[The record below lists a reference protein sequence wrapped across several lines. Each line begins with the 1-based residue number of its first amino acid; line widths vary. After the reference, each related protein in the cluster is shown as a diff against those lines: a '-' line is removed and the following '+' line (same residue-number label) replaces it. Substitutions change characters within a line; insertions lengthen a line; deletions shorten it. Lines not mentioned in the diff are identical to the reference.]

1 LRGATINQ
9 TKNDMKITKLS
20 LVILAAA
27 VGLVALSPALRAQ
40 PTNTPPAGGGRG
52 ARGGFTADAQ
62 LTRLETALGTT
73 NKLSE
78 AQLPKVKVVF
88 EKQAKDMTALRPAG
102 GGGAQLT
109 QEERDAM
116 TAKRAAITKEVSD
129 SLKAILDPEQFKI
142 YEALPQGGRGGGRR
156 GGAGGGAPP
165 AN

>member
-1 LRGATINQ
+1 
-9 TKNDMKITKLS
+9 MKITKLS

-52 ARGGFTADAQ
+52 ARGMNADAL

-78 AQLPKVKVVF
+78 AQLPKVKAVF
-88 EKQAKDMTALRPAG
+88 EKQVKDMTDLRADTALS
-102 GGGAQLT
+102 
-109 QEERDAM
+109 QEER
-116 TAKRAAITKEVSD
+116 TTKRTAITKEVSD
-129 SLKAILDPEQFKI
+129 SLKAILTPEQSKI

>member
-1 LRGATINQ
+1 
-9 TKNDMKITKLS
+9 MKITKLS

-78 AQLPKVKVVF
+78 AQLPKVKAVF
-88 EKQAKDMTALRPAG
+88 EKQVKDMTDLRADTALS
-102 GGGAQLT
+102 
-109 QEERDAM
+109 QEER
-116 TAKRAAITKEVSD
+116 TTKRTAITKEVSD
-129 SLKAILDPEQFKI
+129 SLKVILTPEQSKI

>member
-1 LRGATINQ
+1 MN
-9 TKNDMKITKLS
+9 
-20 LVILAAA
+20 
-27 VGLVALSPALRAQ
+27 
-40 PTNTPPAGGGRG
+40 
-52 ARGGFTADAQ
+52 ADAL

-78 AQLPKVKVVF
+78 AQLPKVKAVF
-88 EKQAKDMTALRPAG
+88 EKEAKDMTALRPAG

-116 TAKRAAITKEVSD
+116 TAKRTAITKEVSD
-129 SLKAILDPEQFKI
+129 SLKAILNPEQFKI

>member
-1 LRGATINQ
+1 
-9 TKNDMKITKLS
+9 MKITKLS

-52 ARGGFTADAQ
+52 ARGMTADAL

-78 AQLPKVKVVF
+78 AQLPKVKAVF
-88 EKQAKDMTALRPAG
+88 EKQAKDMTALRPAAG
-102 GGGAQLT
+102 TTPT

-116 TAKRAAITKEVSD
+116 NTKRQAITKEVSD
-129 SLKAILDPEQFKI
+129 SLKLILTPEQSKI

>member
-52 ARGGFTADAQ
+52 ARGMTADAL

-78 AQLPKVKVVF
+78 AQLPKIKVVF

-116 TAKRAAITKEVSD
+116 TAKRTAITKEVSD
-129 SLKAILDPEQFKI
+129 SLKAILNPEQFKI

>member
-1 LRGATINQ
+1 
-9 TKNDMKITKLS
+9 MKITKLS

-52 ARGGFTADAQ
+52 ARGAMNADAL

-78 AQLPKVKVVF
+78 AQLPKVKAVF
-88 EKQAKDMTALRPAG
+88 EKQAKDMTALRPAAG
-102 GGGAQLT
+102 TTPT

-116 TAKRAAITKEVSD
+116 NTKRQAITKEVSD
-129 SLKAILDPEQFKI
+129 SLKLILTPEQSKI